1 MYTKEELNYNS
12 LKPIIGDE
20 TLFIH
25 YNKHYLGYLEKL
37 NNLLKKNNYN
47 YEYSKEELVNYIDIF
62 NIADRDDI
70 LYNLGGVL
78 NHELYFKILGG
89 NGEAKNE
96 ILEKINSEY
105 GNFAN
110 FKKEFKKKAN
120 ELVGSGYTFL
130 VLDKNNDLKII
141 NLSNQDTPYSYS
153 YIPIMAIDLWEH
165 AYYLDY
171 LNNRSTY
178 IEAIL
183 NIVNYDE
190 VNKLYKKYKRS

>member
-1 MYTKEELNYNS
+1 MYTKEELNYDS

-96 ILEKINSEY
+96 ILEKINSKY
-105 GNFAN
+105 GNFTN
-110 FKKEFKKKAN
+110 FKKEFQKKAN

-130 VLDKNNDLKII
+130 VLDKDNDLKII

>member
-1 MYTKEELNYNS
+1 MYTKEELNYDS

-62 NIADRDDI
+62 NIADRNDI

-96 ILEKINSEY
+96 ILEKINSKY
-105 GNFAN
+105 GNFTN
-110 FKKEFKKKAN
+110 FKKEFQKKAN

-130 VLDKNNDLKII
+130 VLDKDNDLKII